1 MRKTLIGMATVLV
14 AMSSCMEDEVLERNQ
29 GNALAFRASIDKA
42 LSRSGNENVTDLSKL
57 QEFKV
62 TATIAGQ
69 SNYFTDMMVNKSSG
83 DAWTTA
89 ATYYWPSY
97 NLGFYAYAPTN
108 IGGVSINDAGKKIA
122 DFTPDKDVNQQ
133 IDLLVAYNTGNRTAN
148 ETSGVELNFKHA
160 LSQIDVQA
168 KCSNPNIEIVVK
180 SIRFVNVKTK
190 GSFTYPAQTTTAGN
204 GTTLANC
211 WTWGDEVSSGAD
223 YKASF
228 GQGQEVTLTD
238 SPKSI
243 NPSKNNFM
251 LIPQQLTKWV
261 KNTATTGAYI
271 AVLCRISSKDGNT
284 KTQLYPELASGG
296 DNAAKFGSIIV
307 PIDTNWEAGKKYTY
321 TLNFC
326 GDGGGAGLVDPN
338 PDRNDT
344 NVDPNPKPGSSGGDP
359 VLGNPIKFTVTV
371 ENWTEIP
378 AEEIDL

>member
-1 MRKTLIGMATVLV
+1 M
-14 AMSSCMEDEVLERNQ
+14 
-29 GNALAFRASIDKA
+29 
-42 LSRSGNENVTDLSKL
+42 TDLGKL

-62 TATIAGQ
+62 TATIDGQ

-108 IGGVSINDAGKKIA
+108 IGGVSINDAGKKIT
-122 DFTPDKDVNQQ
+122 DFVPNKDVNQQ
-133 IDLLVAYNTGNRTAN
+133 IDLLVAYNTGNRSNN
-148 ETSGVELNFKHA
+148 EASGVELNFKHA

-190 GSFTYPAQTTTAGN
+190 GSFTYPTQTTTAGN
-204 GTTLANC
+204 LDGC
-211 WTWGDEVSSGAD
+211 WAPGGDLSSGAD

-228 GQGQEVTLTD
+228 EQTVTLTN

-251 LIPQQLTKWV
+251 LIPQQLTKWD
-261 KNTATTGAYI
+261 KTSAANGAYI
-271 AVLCRISSKDGNT
+271 AVLCRISSKDGEQ
-284 KTQLYPELASGG
+284 KTILYPESG
-296 DNAAKFGSIIV
+296 DNATKFGSIIV

-326 GDGGGAGLVDPN
+326 GEGGGAGQVDPN
-338 PDRNDT
+338 PDTTDS
-344 NVDPNPKPGSSGGDP
+344 NVDPKPKPGSEGGDP

-371 ENWTEIP
+371 ENWTDAQLSEIK
-378 AEEIDL
+378 L

>member
-1 MRKTLIGMATVLV
+1 MATVLV

-29 GNALAFRASIDKA
+29 GNALAFRPSIDKA
-42 LSRSGNENVTDLSKL
+42 LSRSGDGNVTDLGKL

-69 SNYFTDMMVNKSSG
+69 SNYFTNMLVSKASSG
-83 DAWTTA
+83 STWNTEH
-89 ATYYWPSY
+89 TYYWPKY
-97 NLGFYAYAPTN
+97 DLGFYAYAPTN
-108 IGGVSINDAGKKIA
+108 IGGVSIDNTGKKIT
-122 DFTPDKDVNQQ
+122 DFVPDKDVNQQ
-133 IDLLVAYNTGNRTAN
+133 IDLLVAYNTGNRSNN
-148 ETSGVELNFKHA
+148 EASGVELNFKHA

-228 GQGQEVTLTD
+228 DQTVTLTN
-238 SPKSI
+238 SPASI
-243 NPSKNNFM
+243 NPSNNNFM
-251 LIPQQLTKWV
+251 LIPQKLTKWE
-261 KNTATTGAYI
+261 KTTTTGAYI
-271 AVLCRISSKDGNT
+271 AVLCRISSKDGDA
-284 KTQLYPELASGG
+284 KTQLYPELNG
-296 DNAAKFGSIIV
+296 DNAEKFGSIIV

-326 GDGGGAGLVDPN
+326 GEGGGAGQVDPN
-338 PDRNDT
+338 PDTTDP
-344 NVDPNPKPGSSGGDP
+344 NVDPKPKPGSEGGDP
-359 VLGNPIKFTVTV
+359 VLGKPIKFTVTV
-371 ENWTEIP
+371 ENWTD
-378 AEEIDL
+378 ASVSAIDL

>member
-62 TATIAGQ
+62 TATIDGQ
-69 SNYFTDMMVNKSSG
+69 SNYFTNMLVSKASSG
-83 DAWTTA
+83 STWNTEH
-89 ATYYWPSY
+89 TYYWPKY
-97 NLGFYAYAPTN
+97 DLGFYAYAPTN

-133 IDLLVAYNTGNRTAN
+133 IDLLVAYNTGNRTDN
-148 ETSGVELNFKHA
+148 ELSGVALNFKHA

-190 GSFTYPAQTTTAGN
+190 GSFTYPADITSTN
-204 GTTLANC
+204 NTLANC
-211 WTWGDEVSSGAD
+211 WNPSSEVSDAAY

-251 LIPQQLTKWV
+251 LIPQQLTKWD
-261 KNTATTGAYI
+261 KTSAANGAYI

-284 KTQLYPELASGG
+284 KTQLYPELNG
-296 DNAAKFGSIIV
+296 DNATKFGSIIV

-326 GDGGGAGLVDPN
+326 GDGGGAGQVDPN
-338 PDRNDT
+338 PDRNDP
-344 NVDPNPKPGSSGGDP
+344 NVDPNPKPGSNGGDP

-371 ENWTEIP
+371 ENWTDAQLSEIK
-378 AEEIDL
+378 L

>member
-62 TATIAGQ
+62 TATIDGQ
-69 SNYFTDMMVNKSSG
+69 SNYFTNMLVSKASSG
-83 DAWTTA
+83 STWNTEH
-89 ATYYWPSY
+89 TYYWPKY
-97 NLGFYAYAPTN
+97 DLVFYAYAPTN

-133 IDLLVAYNTGNRTAN
+133 IDLLVAYNTGNRTDN
-148 ETSGVELNFKHA
+148 ELSGVALNFKHA

-180 SIRFVNVKTK
+180 SIRFVNVKKK
-190 GSFTYPAQTTTAGN
+190 GDFTYSDQTTTAGN

-228 GQGQEVTLTD
+228 EQTVTLTN
-238 SPKSI
+238 SPASI

-251 LIPQQLTKWV
+251 LIPQQLTKWD
-261 KNTATTGAYI
+261 KTSAANGAYI

-284 KTQLYPELASGG
+284 KTQLYPELNG
-296 DNAAKFGSIIV
+296 DNATKFGSIIV
-307 PIDTNWEAGKKYTY
+307 PIGTNWEAGKKYTY

-326 GDGGGAGLVDPN
+326 GDGGGAGQVDPN
-338 PDRNDT
+338 PDGNDP
-344 NVDPNPKPGSSGGDP
+344 NVDPDPKPGSSGGDP

>member
-1 MRKTLIGMATVLV
+1 MATVLV

-29 GNALAFRASIDKA
+29 GNALAFRPSIDKA
-42 LSRSGNENVTDLSKL
+42 LSRSGNENVTDLGKL

-69 SNYFTDMMVNKSSG
+69 SNYFTNMLVSKASSG
-83 DAWTTA
+83 STWNTQH
-89 ATYYWPSY
+89 TYYWPKY
-97 NLGFYAYAPTN
+97 DLGFYAYAPTDIN
-108 IGGVSINDAGKKIA
+108 GVTINKDGKKIA
-122 DFTPDKDVNQQ
+122 DFTPGKNVDNQV
-133 IDLLVAYNTGNRTAN
+133 DLLVAYNTGNRTAN
-148 ETSGVELNFKHA
+148 EASGVELNFKHA

-228 GQGQEVTLTD
+228 EQSKEVTLE
-238 SPKSI
+238 SNPKSI

-251 LIPQQLTKWV
+251 LIPQQLTKWE
-261 KNTATTGAYI
+261 KTSAANGAYI

-284 KTQLYPELASGG
+284 KTQLYPELTSNG
-296 DNAAKFGSIIV
+296 DNAEKFGSIIV
-307 PIDTNWEAGKKYTY
+307 PIGTNWEAGKKYTY

-326 GDGGGAGLVDPN
+326 GDGGGAGQVDPN
-338 PDRNDT
+338 PDTTDP
-344 NVDPNPKPGSSGGDP
+344 NVDPNPKPGSNGGDP

>member
-1 MRKTLIGMATVLV
+1 MATVLV

-29 GNALAFRASIDKA
+29 GNALAFRPSIDKA

-62 TATIAGQ
+62 TATIDGQ
-69 SNYFTDMMVNKSSG
+69 SNYFTNMLVSKASSG
-83 DAWTTA
+83 STWNTQH
-89 ATYYWPSY
+89 TYYWPKY
-97 NLGFYAYAPTN
+97 DLGFYAYAPTD
-108 IGGVSINDAGKKIA
+108 ISGVTINKDGKKIA
-122 DFTPDKDVNQQ
+122 DFAPDKDVNQQ
-133 IDLLVAYNTGNRTAN
+133 IDLLVAYNTGNRRNN
-148 ETSGVELNFKHA
+148 ETQGVELNFKHA

-228 GQGQEVTLTD
+228 DQTVTLTN
-238 SPKSI
+238 SPASI

-251 LIPQQLTKWV
+251 LIPQKLTKWV

-326 GDGGGAGLVDPN
+326 GEGGGAGQVDPN
-338 PDRNDT
+338 PDTTDP
-344 NVDPNPKPGSSGGDP
+344 NVDPKPKPGSEGGDP
-359 VLGNPIKFTVTV
+359 VLGKPIKFTVTV
-371 ENWTEIP
+371 ENWTD
-378 AEEIDL
+378 ASVSAIDL

>member
-1 MRKTLIGMATVLV
+1 MLV

-42 LSRSGNENVTDLSKL
+42 LSRSGNENVTDLGKL

-69 SNYFTDMMVNKSSG
+69 SNYFTNMLVSKASSG
-83 DAWTTA
+83 STWNTEH
-89 ATYYWPSY
+89 TYYWPSY
-97 NLGFYAYAPTN
+97 ELGFYAYAPTDIN
-108 IGGVSINDAGKKIA
+108 GVTINKDGKKIT
-122 DFTPDKDVNQQ
+122 DFAPDKDVNQQ
-133 IDLLVAYNTGNRTAN
+133 IDLLVAYNTGNRTDN
-148 ETSGVELNFKHA
+148 ELSGVALNFKHA

-190 GSFTYPAQTTTAGN
+190 GSFTYPTQTTTAGN
-204 GTTLANC
+204 LDGC
-211 WTWGDEVSSGAD
+211 WTPGGDLSSGAD

-228 GQGQEVTLTD
+228 EQSKEVTLE
-238 SPKSI
+238 SNPKSI
-243 NPSKNNFM
+243 NSSKNNFM

-326 GDGGGAGLVDPN
+326 GDGGGAGQVDPN
-338 PDRNDT
+338 PDTTDP
-344 NVDPNPKPGSSGGDP
+344 NVDPNPKPGSNGGDP

-371 ENWTEIP
+371 ENWTDAP
-378 AEEIDL
+378 VSKIDL

>member
-42 LSRSGNENVTDLSKL
+42 LSRSGDGNVTDLGKL

-62 TATIAGQ
+62 TATIDGQ
-69 SNYFTDMMVNKSSG
+69 SNYFTDMMVNKTPG

-108 IGGVSINDAGKKIA
+108 IGGVSINDAGKKIT

-133 IDLLVAYNTGNRTAN
+133 IDLLVAYNTGNRTDN
-148 ETSGVELNFKHA
+148 ELSGVALNFKHA

-190 GSFTYPAQTTTAGN
+190 GSFTYPTQTTTAGN
-204 GTTLANC
+204 LDGC
-211 WTWGDEVSSGAD
+211 WAPGGDLSGGAD

-228 GQGQEVTLTD
+228 EQSKEVTLE
-238 SPKSI
+238 SNPKSI
-243 NPSKNNFM
+243 NSSNNNFM
-251 LIPQQLTKWV
+251 LIPQKLTKWE
-261 KNTATTGAYI
+261 KTTTTGAYI

-284 KTQLYPELASGG
+284 KTQLYPELNG

-338 PDRNDT
+338 PDGNDP
-344 NVDPNPKPGSSGGDP
+344 NVDPDPKPGSSGGDP

>member
-1 MRKTLIGMATVLV
+1 MLV

-57 QEFKV
+57 REFKV

-108 IGGVSINDAGKKIA
+108 IGGVSISDAGKKIT
-122 DFTPDKDVNQQ
+122 DFTPDKDVNKQ

-180 SIRFVNVKTK
+180 SISFVNVKKK
-190 GSFTYPAQTTTAGN
+190 GDFIYPADITSTN
-204 GTTLANC
+204 NTLANC
-211 WTWGDEVSSGAD
+211 WNPSSEVSDAAY

-228 GQGQEVTLTD
+228 NTGKEVTLGTD
-238 SPKSI
+238 PKSI
-243 NPSKNNFM
+243 NPSNNNFM

-284 KTQLYPELASGG
+284 KTQLYPELNGG
-296 DNAAKFGSIIV
+296 NAEKFGSIIV

-338 PDRNDT
+338 PDTTDP
-344 NVDPNPKPGSSGGDP
+344 NVDPNPKPGSNGGDP
-359 VLGNPIKFTVTV
+359 VLGNPIKFTVKV
-371 ENWTEIP
+371 ESWTDAQLSEIN
-378 AEEIDL
+378 L

>member
-42 LSRSGNENVTDLSKL
+42 LSRSGDGNVTDLGKL

-62 TATIAGQ
+62 TATIDGQ
-69 SNYFTDMMVNKSSG
+69 SNYFTDMMVNKTPG

-108 IGGVSINDAGKKIA
+108 IGGVSINDAGKKIT
-122 DFTPDKDVNQQ
+122 DFAPNKDVNQQ
-133 IDLLVAYNTGNRTAN
+133 IDLLVAYNTGNRTDN
-148 ETSGVELNFKHA
+148 ELSGVALNFKHA

-204 GTTLANC
+204 LDGC
-211 WTWGDEVSSGAD
+211 WAPGGDLSSGAD

-228 GQGQEVTLTD
+228 EQSKEVTLE
-238 SPKSI
+238 SNPKSI
-243 NPSKNNFM
+243 NSSKNNFM
-251 LIPQQLTKWV
+251 LIPQKLTKWE
-261 KNTATTGAYI
+261 KTSAANGAYI

-284 KTQLYPELASGG
+284 KTQLYPELNG
-296 DNAAKFGSIIV
+296 DNATKFGSIIV

-338 PDRNDT
+338 PDTTDP
-344 NVDPNPKPGSSGGDP
+344 NVDPKPKPGSEGGDP
-359 VLGNPIKFTVTV
+359 VLGNPIKFTVSV
-371 ENWTEIP
+371 EEWVDAP
-378 AEEIDL
+378 AQDINL

>member
-1 MRKTLIGMATVLV
+1 MATVLV

-42 LSRSGNENVTDLSKL
+42 LSRSGDGNVTDLGKL

-62 TATIAGQ
+62 TATIDGQ
-69 SNYFTDMMVNKSSG
+69 SNYFTDMMVNKTPTST
-83 DAWTTA
+83 WNTQH
-89 ATYYWPSY
+89 TYYWPSY
-97 NLGFYAYAPTN
+97 ELGFYAYAPTD
-108 IGGVSINDAGKKIA
+108 ISGVSIDNTGKKITG
-122 DFTPDKDVNQQ
+122 FTPGKNVDNQV
-133 IDLLVAYNTGNRTAN
+133 DLLVAYNTGNRRNN
-148 ETSGVELNFKHA
+148 ETQGVELNFKHA

-204 GTTLANC
+204 LDGC
-211 WTWGDEVSSGAD
+211 WAPGGDLSSGAD

-228 GQGQEVTLTD
+228 EQTVTLTN

-251 LIPQQLTKWV
+251 LIPQQLTKWD
-261 KNTATTGAYI
+261 KTSAANGAYI
-271 AVLCRISSKDGNT
+271 AVLCRISSKDGEQ
-284 KTQLYPELASGG
+284 KTILYPESG
-296 DNAAKFGSIIV
+296 DNATKFGSIIV

-326 GDGGGAGLVDPN
+326 GDGGGAGQVDPN
-338 PDRNDT
+338 PDTNDP
-344 NVDPNPKPGSSGGDP
+344 NVDPDPKPGSSGGDP
-359 VLGNPIKFTVTV
+359 VLGNPIKFTVKV
-371 ENWTEIP
+371 ESWTDAPVSEIN
-378 AEEIDL
+378 L

>member
-42 LSRSGNENVTDLSKL
+42 LSRSGDGNVTDLGKL

-62 TATIAGQ
+62 TATIDGQ

-97 NLGFYAYAPTN
+97 NLGFYAYAPTD
-108 IGGVSINDAGKKIA
+108 ISGVSIDKDGKKIA

-204 GTTLANC
+204 LDGC
-211 WTWGDEVSSGAD
+211 WAPGGDLSSGAD

-228 GQGQEVTLTD
+228 EQSKEVTLE
-238 SPKSI
+238 SNPASI
-243 NPSKNNFM
+243 NPSNNNFM

-284 KTQLYPELASGG
+284 KTQLYPELNGG
-296 DNAAKFGSIIV
+296 NAEKFGSIIV

-326 GDGGGAGLVDPN
+326 GDGGGAGQVDPN
-338 PDRNDT
+338 PDTTDP
-344 NVDPNPKPGSSGGDP
+344 NVDPDPKPGSEGGDP

>member
-69 SNYFTDMMVNKSSG
+69 SNYFTDMMVNKTPTST
-83 DAWTTA
+83 WNTQH
-89 ATYYWPSY
+89 TYYWPSY
-97 NLGFYAYAPTN
+97 ELGFYAYAPTD
-108 IGGVSINDAGKKIA
+108 ISGVSINKDGKKIA
-122 DFTPDKDVNQQ
+122 DFAPDKDVNQQ
-133 IDLLVAYNTGNRTAN
+133 IDLLVAYNTGTRAAN
-148 ETSGVELNFKHA
+148 EVPGVALNFKHA

-204 GTTLANC
+204 GTTLAGC
-211 WTWGDEVSSGAD
+211 WDLGNEVSSGAD

-228 GQGQEVTLTD
+228 GQGQEVTLTN

-243 NPSKNNFM
+243 NPSNNNFM
-251 LIPQQLTKWV
+251 LIPQQLAKWE
-261 KNTATTGAYI
+261 KTSRETGAYI
-271 AVLCRISSKDGNT
+271 AVLCRISSKDGEQ
-284 KTQLYPELASGG
+284 KTILYPESG

-326 GDGGGAGLVDPN
+326 GDGGGAGQVDPN
-338 PDRNDT
+338 PDTTDP
-344 NVDPNPKPGSSGGDP
+344 NVDPNPKPGSNGGDP
-359 VLGNPIKFTVTV
+359 VLGNPIKFTVKV
-371 ENWTEIP
+371 ESWTDASVSEIN
-378 AEEIDL
+378 L

>member
-1 MRKTLIGMATVLV
+1 MATVLV

-29 GNALAFRASIDKA
+29 GNALAFRPSIDKA
-42 LSRSGNENVTDLSKL
+42 LSRSGNENVTDLGKL

-69 SNYFTDMMVNKSSG
+69 SNYFTDMMVNKTPTG

-108 IGGVSINDAGKKIA
+108 IGGVSIDNTGKKIT
-122 DFTPDKDVNQQ
+122 DFVPDKDVNQQ
-133 IDLLVAYNTGNRTAN
+133 IDLLVAYNTGNRSNN
-148 ETSGVELNFKHA
+148 ETQGVELNFKHA

-180 SIRFVNVKTK
+180 SISFVNVKTK
-190 GSFTYPAQTTTAGN
+190 GSFTYPINTTAVSNNLN
-204 GTTLANC
+204 GC
-211 WTWGDEVSSGAD
+211 WTPAD
-223 YKASF
+223 DLSDAAYYKTSF
-228 GQGQEVTLTD
+228 EQSKEVTLE
-238 SPKSI
+238 SNPKSI
-243 NPSKNNFM
+243 NPSNNNFM

-261 KNTATTGAYI
+261 KSTATTGAYI

-284 KTQLYPELASGG
+284 KTQLYPELTSNG
-296 DNAAKFGSIIV
+296 DNAEKFGSIIV

-326 GDGGGAGLVDPN
+326 GDGGGAGQVDPN
-338 PDRNDT
+338 PDTTDP
-344 NVDPNPKPGSSGGDP
+344 NVDPKPKPGSEGGDP
-359 VLGNPIKFTVTV
+359 VLGKPIKFTVKV
-371 ENWTEIP
+371 ESWTDAQLSEIN
-378 AEEIDL
+378 L

>member
-62 TATIAGQ
+62 TATIDGQ
-69 SNYFTDMMVNKSSG
+69 SNYFTNMLVSKASSG
-83 DAWTTA
+83 STWNTEH
-89 ATYYWPSY
+89 TYYWPKY
-97 NLGFYAYAPTN
+97 DLGFYAYAPTN

-133 IDLLVAYNTGNRTAN
+133 IDLLVAYNTGNRTDN
-148 ETSGVELNFKHA
+148 ELSGVALNFKHA

-190 GSFTYPAQTTTAGN
+190 GSFTYPADITSTN
-204 GTTLANC
+204 NTLANC
-211 WTWGDEVSSGAD
+211 WNPSSEVSDAAY

-228 GQGQEVTLTD
+228 GQGQEVTLTN

-243 NPSKNNFM
+243 NPSNNNFM
-251 LIPQQLTKWV
+251 LIPQQLAKWE
-261 KNTATTGAYI
+261 KTSRETGAYI
-271 AVLCRISSKDGNT
+271 AVLCRISSKDGEQ
-284 KTQLYPELASGG
+284 KTILYPESG

-338 PDRNDT
+338 PDTTDP
-344 NVDPNPKPGSSGGDP
+344 NVDPKPKPGSEGGDP

-371 ENWTEIP
+371 ENWTDASVSEIN
-378 AEEIDL
+378 L

>member
-42 LSRSGNENVTDLSKL
+42 LSRSGDGNVTDLGKL
-57 QEFKV
+57 QKFKV
-62 TATIAGQ
+62 TATIDGQ
-69 SNYFTDMMVNKSSG
+69 SNYFTNMLVSKASSG
-83 DAWTTA
+83 STWNTEH
-89 ATYYWPSY
+89 TYYWPSY

-108 IGGVSINDAGKKIA
+108 ISGVSISDAGKKIT
-122 DFTPDKDVNQQ
+122 DFAPNKDVNKQ
-133 IDLLVAYNTGNRTAN
+133 IDLLVAYNTGTRAAN
-148 ETSGVELNFKHA
+148 EVPGVALNFKHA

-228 GQGQEVTLTD
+228 DQTVTLTN
-238 SPKSI
+238 SPASI

-251 LIPQQLTKWV
+251 LIPQQLTKWE
-261 KNTATTGAYI
+261 KTSAANGAYI
-271 AVLCRISSKDGNT
+271 AVLCRISSKDGDA
-284 KTQLYPELASGG
+284 KTQLYPELNG
-296 DNAAKFGSIIV
+296 DNAEKFGSIIV

-326 GDGGGAGLVDPN
+326 GDGGGAGQVDPN
-338 PDRNDT
+338 PDRNDP
-344 NVDPNPKPGSSGGDP
+344 NVDPDPKPGSSGGDP
-359 VLGNPIKFTVTV
+359 VLGKPIKFTVTV
-371 ENWTEIP
+371 ENWTD
-378 AEEIDL
+378 ASVNAIDL

>member
-1 MRKTLIGMATVLV
+1 MATVLV

-29 GNALAFRASIDKA
+29 GNALAFRPSIDKA
-42 LSRSGNENVTDLSKL
+42 LSRSGDGNVTDLSKL
-57 QEFKV
+57 QKFKV
-62 TATIAGQ
+62 TATIDGQ
-69 SNYFTDMMVNKSSG
+69 SNYFTDMMVNKTPTG

-89 ATYYWPSY
+89 ATYYWPKY
-97 NLGFYAYAPTN
+97 DLGFYAYAPTN
-108 IGGVSINDAGKKIA
+108 IGGVSIDNTSKKIT
-122 DFTPDKDVNQQ
+122 DFVPDKDVNQQ
-133 IDLLVAYNTGNRTAN
+133 IDLLVAYNTGIRAAN
-148 ETSGVELNFKHA
+148 EASGVELNFKHA

-211 WTWGDEVSSGAD
+211 WALGNEVSSGAD

-228 GQGQEVTLTD
+228 DQTVTLTN

-243 NPSKNNFM
+243 NPSNNNFM
-251 LIPQQLTKWV
+251 LIPQQLTKWE
-261 KNTATTGAYI
+261 KTSAANGAYI

-326 GDGGGAGLVDPN
+326 GDGGGAGQVDPN
-338 PDRNDT
+338 PDTTDP
-344 NVDPNPKPGSSGGDP
+344 NVDPNPKPGSNGGDP
-359 VLGNPIKFTVTV
+359 VLGNPIKFTVSV
-371 ENWTEIP
+371 EEWVNTPVSEIN
-378 AEEIDL
+378 L

>member
-108 IGGVSINDAGKKIA
+108 IGGVSINDAGKKIT
-122 DFTPDKDVNQQ
+122 DFTPDKDVNKQ
-133 IDLLVAYNTGNRTAN
+133 IDLLVAYNTGNRTDN
-148 ETSGVELNFKHA
+148 ELSGVALNFKHA

-190 GSFTYPAQTTTAGN
+190 GDFTYPADITSTN
-204 GTTLANC
+204 NTLANC
-211 WTWGDEVSSGAD
+211 WNPSSEVSDAAY

-271 AVLCRISSKDGNT
+271 AVLCRISSKDGDA
-284 KTQLYPELASGG
+284 KTQLYPELNGG
-296 DNAAKFGSIIV
+296 NAEKFGSIIV

-326 GDGGGAGLVDPN
+326 GDGGGAGQVDPN
-338 PDRNDT
+338 PDTTDP
-344 NVDPNPKPGSSGGDP
+344 NVDPKPKPGSEGGDP

-371 ENWTEIP
+371 ENWTDAP
-378 AEEIDL
+378 VSKIDL

>member
-29 GNALAFRASIDKA
+29 GNALAFRPSIDKA
-42 LSRSGNENVTDLSKL
+42 LSRSGNENVTDLGKL

-69 SNYFTDMMVNKSSG
+69 SNYFTDMMVNKTPTG

-108 IGGVSINDAGKKIA
+108 IGGVSIDNTGKKIT
-122 DFTPDKDVNQQ
+122 DFVPDKDVNQQ
-133 IDLLVAYNTGNRTAN
+133 IDLLVAYNTGIRAAN
-148 ETSGVELNFKHA
+148 EASGVELNFKHA

-190 GSFTYPAQTTTAGN
+190 GSFTYPTQTTTAGN
-204 GTTLANC
+204 LDGC
-211 WTWGDEVSSGAD
+211 WALGGDLSSGAD

-228 GQGQEVTLTD
+228 DQTVTLTN
-238 SPKSI
+238 SPASI
-243 NPSKNNFM
+243 NPSNNNFM

-271 AVLCRISSKDGNT
+271 AVLCRISSKDGEQ
-284 KTQLYPELASGG
+284 KTILYPESG
-296 DNAAKFGSIIV
+296 DNATKFGSIIV

-326 GDGGGAGLVDPN
+326 GEGGGAGQVDPN
-338 PDRNDT
+338 PDGNDP
-344 NVDPNPKPGSSGGDP
+344 NVDPDPKPGSNGGDP
-359 VLGNPIKFTVTV
+359 VLGNPIKFTVSV
-371 ENWTEIP
+371 EEWVNAP
-378 AEEIDL
+378 AQDINL

>member
-1 MRKTLIGMATVLV
+1 MLV

-57 QEFKV
+57 REFKV

-69 SNYFTDMMVNKSSG
+69 SNYFTDMMVNKTPTST
-83 DAWTTA
+83 WNTQH
-89 ATYYWPSY
+89 TYYWPSY
-97 NLGFYAYAPTN
+97 ELGFYAYAPTD
-108 IGGVSINDAGKKIA
+108 ISGVSINKDGKKIA
-122 DFTPDKDVNQQ
+122 DFAPDKDVNQQ
-133 IDLLVAYNTGNRTAN
+133 IDLLVAYNTGNRTDN
-148 ETSGVELNFKHA
+148 ELSGVALNFKHA

-204 GTTLANC
+204 LDGC
-211 WTWGDEVSSGAD
+211 WAPGGDLSGGAD

-228 GQGQEVTLTD
+228 EQSKEVTLE
-238 SPKSI
+238 SNPKSI
-243 NPSKNNFM
+243 NSSKNNFM
-251 LIPQQLTKWV
+251 LIPQKLTKWV

-338 PDRNDT
+338 PDGNDP
-344 NVDPNPKPGSSGGDP
+344 NVDPDPKPGSSGGDP

>member
-108 IGGVSINDAGKKIA
+108 IGGVSINDAGKKIT
-122 DFTPDKDVNQQ
+122 DFVPNKDVNQQ

-180 SIRFVNVKTK
+180 SISFVNVKKK
-190 GSFTYPAQTTTAGN
+190 GDFTYPTDITSTN
-204 GTTLANC
+204 NTLADC
-211 WTWGDEVSSGAD
+211 WNPSSEVSDAAY

-228 GQGQEVTLTD
+228 NTGKEVTLGTD
-238 SPKSI
+238 PKSI

-251 LIPQQLTKWV
+251 LIPQKLTKWD
-261 KNTATTGAYI
+261 KTSAANGAYI
-271 AVLCRISSKDGNT
+271 AVLCRISSKDGEQ
-284 KTQLYPELASGG
+284 KTILYPESG

-326 GDGGGAGLVDPN
+326 GDGGGAGQVDPN
-338 PDRNDT
+338 PDTNDP
-344 NVDPNPKPGSSGGDP
+344 NVDPDPKPGSSGGDP
-359 VLGNPIKFTVTV
+359 VLGNPIKFTVSV
-371 ENWTEIP
+371 EEWVNTPVSEIN
-378 AEEIDL
+378 L

>member
-1 MRKTLIGMATVLV
+1 MLV

-29 GNALAFRASIDKA
+29 GNALAFRPSIDKA
-42 LSRSGNENVTDLSKL
+42 LSRSGDGNVTDLSKL
-57 QEFKV
+57 QKFKV
-62 TATIAGQ
+62 TATIDGQ
-69 SNYFTDMMVNKSSG
+69 SNYFTDMMVNKTPTG

-89 ATYYWPSY
+89 ATYYWPKY
-97 NLGFYAYAPTN
+97 DLGFYAYAPTN
-108 IGGVSINDAGKKIA
+108 IGGVSIDNTSKKIT
-122 DFTPDKDVNQQ
+122 DFVPDKDVNQQ
-133 IDLLVAYNTGNRTAN
+133 IDLLVAYNTGIRAAN
-148 ETSGVELNFKHA
+148 EASGVELNFKHA

-211 WTWGDEVSSGAD
+211 WALGNEVSSGAD

-228 GQGQEVTLTD
+228 DQTVTLTN

-243 NPSKNNFM
+243 NPSNNNFM
-251 LIPQQLTKWV
+251 LIPQQLTKWE
-261 KNTATTGAYI
+261 KTSAANGAYI

-326 GDGGGAGLVDPN
+326 GDGGGAGQVDPN
-338 PDRNDT
+338 PDTTDP
-344 NVDPNPKPGSSGGDP
+344 NVDPNPKPGSNGGDP
-359 VLGNPIKFTVTV
+359 VLGNPIKFTVSV
-371 ENWTEIP
+371 EEWVNTPVSEIN
-378 AEEIDL
+378 L

>member
-1 MRKTLIGMATVLV
+1 MLV

-57 QEFKV
+57 REFKV

-108 IGGVSINDAGKKIA
+108 IGGVSINDAGKKIT
-122 DFTPDKDVNQQ
+122 DFTPDKDVNKQ
-133 IDLLVAYNTGNRTAN
+133 IDLLVAYNTGNRTDN
-148 ETSGVELNFKHA
+148 ELSGVALNFKHA

-180 SIRFVNVKTK
+180 SISFVNVKTK
-190 GSFTYPAQTTTAGN
+190 GDFTYPADITSTN
-204 GTTLANC
+204 NTLANC
-211 WTWGDEVSSGAD
+211 WNPSSEVSDAAY

-251 LIPQQLTKWV
+251 LIPQKLTKWE
-261 KNTATTGAYI
+261 KTTTTGAYI
-271 AVLCRISSKDGNT
+271 AVLCRISSKDGDA
-284 KTQLYPELASGG
+284 KTQLYPELNGG
-296 DNAAKFGSIIV
+296 NAEKFGSIIV
-307 PIDTNWEAGKKYTY
+307 PIGTNWEAGKKYTY

-326 GDGGGAGLVDPN
+326 GDGGGAGQVDPN
-338 PDRNDT
+338 PDGNDP
-344 NVDPNPKPGSSGGDP
+344 NVDPDPKPGSSGGDP

-371 ENWTEIP
+371 ENWTEVP

>member
-1 MRKTLIGMATVLV
+1 MATVLV

-42 LSRSGNENVTDLSKL
+42 LSRSGDGNVTDLSKL

-62 TATIAGQ
+62 TATIDGQ
-69 SNYFTDMMVNKSSG
+69 SNYFTNMLVSKASSG
-83 DAWTTA
+83 STWNTEH
-89 ATYYWPSY
+89 TYYWPKY
-97 NLGFYAYAPTN
+97 DLGFYAYAPTN

-122 DFTPDKDVNQQ
+122 DFAPDKDVNKQ
-133 IDLLVAYNTGNRTAN
+133 IDLLVAYNTGNRTDN
-148 ETSGVELNFKHA
+148 ELSGVALNFKHA

-204 GTTLANC
+204 LDGC
-211 WTWGDEVSSGAD
+211 WAPGGDLSGGAD

-228 GQGQEVTLTD
+228 EQSKEVTLE
-238 SPKSI
+238 SNPKSI
-243 NPSKNNFM
+243 NSSKNNFM
-251 LIPQQLTKWV
+251 LIPQKLTKWV

-271 AVLCRISSKDGNT
+271 AVLCRISSKDGDA

-326 GDGGGAGLVDPN
+326 GEGGGAGLVDPN
-338 PDRNDT
+338 PDGNDP
-344 NVDPNPKPGSSGGDP
+344 NVDPNPKPGSNGGDP

-371 ENWTEIP
+371 ENWTDAP
-378 AEEIDL
+378 VSKIDL

>member
-1 MRKTLIGMATVLV
+1 MLV

-62 TATIAGQ
+62 TATIDGQ
-69 SNYFTDMMVNKSSG
+69 SNYFTNMLVSKASSG
-83 DAWTTA
+83 STWNTEH
-89 ATYYWPSY
+89 TYYWPKY
-97 NLGFYAYAPTN
+97 DLGFYAYAPTN

-133 IDLLVAYNTGNRTAN
+133 IDLLVAYNTGNRTDN
-148 ETSGVELNFKHA
+148 ELSGVALNFKHA

-204 GTTLANC
+204 GTTLAGC
-211 WTWGDEVSSGAD
+211 WDLGNEVSSGAD

-228 GQGQEVTLTD
+228 GQGQEVTLTN

-243 NPSKNNFM
+243 NPSNNNFM
-251 LIPQQLTKWV
+251 LIPQQLAKWE
-261 KNTATTGAYI
+261 KTSRETGAYI
-271 AVLCRISSKDGNT
+271 AVLCRISSKDGEQ
-284 KTQLYPELASGG
+284 KTILYPESG

-338 PDRNDT
+338 PDTTDP
-344 NVDPNPKPGSSGGDP
+344 NVDPKPKPGSEGGDP
-359 VLGNPIKFTVTV
+359 VLGNPIKFTVSV
-371 ENWTEIP
+371 EEWVNTPVSEIN
-378 AEEIDL
+378 L

>member
-42 LSRSGNENVTDLSKL
+42 LSRSGNENVTDLGKL

-62 TATIAGQ
+62 TATIDGQ
-69 SNYFTDMMVNKSSG
+69 SNYFTDMMVNKTPG

-108 IGGVSINDAGKKIA
+108 IGGVSINDAGKKIT
-122 DFTPDKDVNQQ
+122 DFAPNKDVNQQ
-133 IDLLVAYNTGNRTAN
+133 IDLLVAYNTGNRTDN
-148 ETSGVELNFKHA
+148 ELSGVALNFKHA

-204 GTTLANC
+204 GTTLAGC
-211 WTWGDEVSSGAD
+211 WDLGNEVSSGAD

-228 GQGQEVTLTD
+228 GQGQEVTLTN

-243 NPSKNNFM
+243 NPSNNNFM
-251 LIPQQLTKWV
+251 LIPQQLAKWE
-261 KNTATTGAYI
+261 KTSRETGAYI
-271 AVLCRISSKDGNT
+271 AVLCRISSKDGEQ
-284 KTQLYPELASGG
+284 KTILYPESG

-326 GDGGGAGLVDPN
+326 GDGGGAGQVDPN
-338 PDRNDT
+338 PDTNDP

>member
-42 LSRSGNENVTDLSKL
+42 LSRSGDGNVTDLGKL

-62 TATIAGQ
+62 TATIDGQ

-108 IGGVSINDAGKKIA
+108 IGGVSINDAGKKIT
-122 DFTPDKDVNQQ
+122 DFVPNKDVNQQ
-133 IDLLVAYNTGNRTAN
+133 IDLLVAYNTGNRSNN
-148 ETSGVELNFKHA
+148 EASGVELNFKHA

-190 GSFTYPAQTTTAGN
+190 GSFTYPTQTTTAGN
-204 GTTLANC
+204 LDGC
-211 WTWGDEVSSGAD
+211 WAPGGDLSSGAD

-228 GQGQEVTLTD
+228 EQTVTLTN

-251 LIPQQLTKWV
+251 LIPQQLTKWD
-261 KNTATTGAYI
+261 KTSAANGAYI
-271 AVLCRISSKDGNT
+271 AVLCRISSKDGEQ
-284 KTQLYPELASGG
+284 KTILYPESG
-296 DNAAKFGSIIV
+296 DNATKFGSIIV

-326 GDGGGAGLVDPN
+326 GEGGGAGQVDPN
-338 PDRNDT
+338 PDTTDS
-344 NVDPNPKPGSSGGDP
+344 NVDPKPKPGSEGGDP

-371 ENWTEIP
+371 ENWTDAQLSEIK
-378 AEEIDL
+378 L